1 MPLQILIVGQTGLAR
16 RFDREEGFTIAAFVS
31 AWYFWRRV
39 FGDMVA
45 TMWDAGVRGKL
56 LLLVFVSL
64 LAGPVIRALFAAAR
78 AAGAALGARARAV
91 RFRLQGRWRIEAA
104 ELLDASGIFG
114 DVPVEVLNDIAGRVR
129 MRTVPRGGVVLR
141 QGEVAD
147 TFYLVRSGRFE
158 VVEEGGDAGEARV
171 LRTIGR
177 GAGFGE
183 YGLLEAARR
192 TATVRA
198 VTRGEVYSL
207 DKGSFERLLA
217 GRAIVAG
224 YATTWQQT
232 AELAALPPFS
242 HLGPDELRLL
252 ADRGSWL
259 HVPPGEI
266 LMTQGEP
273 GDAFYVIESGQLE
286 VIQDGASMR
295 TCGPGEHVGEIALLL
310 DTPRTATVR
319 TTTPAHLYRLDRD
332 GFTTFVAAGFRRGT
346 LRTNVVVEQDWD
358 H

>member
-1 MPLQILIVGQTGLAR
+1 M
-16 RFDREEGFTIAAFVS
+16 
-31 AWYFWRRV
+31 
-39 FGDMVA
+39 
-45 TMWDAGVRGKL
+45 
-56 LLLVFVSL
+56 
-64 LAGPVIRALFAAAR
+64 
-78 AAGAALGARARAV
+78 
-91 RFRLQGRWRIEAA
+91 
-104 ELLDASGIFG
+104 
-114 DVPVEVLNDIAGRVR
+114 
-129 MRTVPRGGVVLR
+129 PRGGLVLR
-141 QGEVAD
+141 QGGIAD

-158 VVEEGGDAGEARV
+158 ERGDSDEPRV

-177 GAGFGE
+177 GEGFGE

-198 VTRGEVYSL
+198 ATRGEVYTL
-207 DKGSFERLLA
+207 DKGTFERLLA
-217 GRAIVAG
+217 GRAIVPG

-242 HLGPDELRLL
+242 HLGPDELHLL

-259 HVPPGEI
+259 HVGPGEV

-286 VIQDGASMR
+286 VIEGGVSVR

-319 TTTPAHLYRLDRD
+319 TTTPARLYRLDRD
-332 GFTTFVAAGFRRGT
+332 GFTTFVAAGFHQGT
-346 LRTNVVVEQDWD
+346 LRSNVVVERDWD